1 MHIEKAI
8 GISKILFVY
17 IYVCFRKYFKLNFF
31 NFVQVKLI
39 MIKKVLVANR
49 SEIACRIIKACKELG
64 IRTVA
69 IYSDVDR
76 HALHTLLAD
85 EAVYVGESPPLKSY
99 LNMEA
104 IIEAAKKT
112 NCDAIHPGYGFLSER
127 AEFNRMVRDSG
138 LIFIGSS
145 PESMELLGSKVRSR
159 QTMMNSG
166 VPVIPGMKSASKD
179 ISEFQSVAQELGYP
193 VLVKASDGGGGKGMR
208 IVHSK
213 AELEDAINSAMRE
226 SISAFKSDA
235 IYLEKYIESPRHI
248 EFQVAADNFG
258 NAVYLFERECS
269 IQRRHQKII
278 EETPSV
284 ALTPELRKKMGEA
297 AVRAVKAA
305 GYTNLGTVEF
315 LLDKDGN
322 FYFLE
327 VNARIQVEHPITEL
341 TTGVDL
347 VKLQIH
353 IANGGEL
360 PFAQEDLQQNGHAIE
375 CRIYAED
382 AERNFLP
389 SSGKILYLRE
399 PTGPGIRFDSGIY
412 IGSEVPI
419 FYDPIL
425 AKLIVWGK
433 DREEARRR
441 MINALKNT
449 IILGTKTSIGFM
461 IKVLEH
467 PEWIA
472 GNTFTNFIEKNFAS
486 SYSASE
492 DLLIFALAAAEFS
505 FKNQKKIQIS
515 AKTKEEIPSP
525 WLTIGRWELSMS
537 KH

>member
-1 MHIEKAI
+1 
-8 GISKILFVY
+8 
-17 IYVCFRKYFKLNFF
+17 
-31 NFVQVKLI
+31 
-39 MIKKVLVANR
+39 MIKKILVANR
-49 SEIACRIIKACKELG
+49 SEIACRIIKACRELG

-69 IYSDVDR
+69 VYSDIDR
-76 HALHTLLAD
+76 KSLHTLLAD
-85 EAVYVGESPPLKSY
+85 EAVYIGESPPLKSY

-127 AEFNRMVRDSG
+127 AEFNKMVRDAG
-138 LIFIGSS
+138 LIFIGSN
-145 PESMELLGSKVRSR
+145 PESMQLLGSKVQSR
-159 QTMMNSG
+159 ITMMNSG
-166 VPVIPGMKSASKD
+166 VPVIPGMRSASKD
-179 ISEFQSVAQELGYP
+179 IDEFRKVANELGYP

-208 IVHSK
+208 IVHSET
-213 AELEDAINSAMRE
+213 ELEESVNAAMRE

-248 EFQVAADNFG
+248 EFQVAADNYG
-258 NAVYLFERECS
+258 NVVYLFERECS

-284 ALTPELRKKMGEA
+284 ALNPELRQKMGEA
-297 AVRAVKAA
+297 AVRAIKAA

-315 LLDKDGN
+315 LLDKYGN

-360 PFAQEDLQQNGHAIE
+360 PFEQKDLHQNGHSIE

-382 AERNFLP
+382 AENNFLP
-389 SSGKILYLRE
+389 SSGKILFLRE

-412 IGSEVPI
+412 AGSEVPI

-433 DREEARRR
+433 DREEARKR

-449 IILGTKTSIGFM
+449 VILGTKTSIGFM
-461 IKVLEH
+461 IRVLEH

-472 GNTFTNFIEKNFAS
+472 GNTYTNFIEKHFGGN
-486 SYSASE
+486 YSPPQE
-492 DLLIFALAAAEFS
+492 MLKFALAGASFS
-505 FKNQKKIQIS
+505 FKNRRNIFVSTPAQGK
-515 AKTKEEIPSP
+515 IPSP
-525 WLTIGRWELSMS
+525 WQTIGHWEIAMG

>member
-1 MHIEKAI
+1 LY
-8 GISKILFVY
+8 LFLKSDNLN
-17 IYVCFRKYFKLNFF
+17 IFLFKQKE
-31 NFVQVKLI
+31 FV
-39 MIKKVLVANR
+39 MIKKILVANR
-49 SEIACRIIKACKELG
+49 SEIACRVIKACKELG
-64 IRTVA
+64 IQTVA
-69 IYSDVDR
+69 VYSDIDK

-85 EAVYVGESPPLKSY
+85 ESVYIGESPPLKSY

-127 AEFNRMVRDSG
+127 AEFNRMVRDAG

-159 QTMMNSG
+159 ITMMESG
-166 VPVIPGMKSASKD
+166 VPVIPGMKSACKD
-179 ISEFQSVAQELGYP
+179 ISIFVAEAQKLGYP

-208 IVHSK
+208 IVHSEN
-213 AELEDAINSAMRE
+213 ELEDAVNSAMRE

-248 EFQVAADNFG
+248 EFQVAADNYG

-284 ALTPELRKKMGEA
+284 ALDPELRKRMGEA
-297 AVRAVKAA
+297 AVRAIKAA

-315 LLDKDGN
+315 LLDKNKN

-360 PFAQEDLQQNGHAIE
+360 PFRQEDLEQKGHAIE

-382 AERNFLP
+382 AENNFLP

-433 DREEARRR
+433 DREEARLR

-449 IILGTKTSIGFM
+449 VILGTKTSIGFM

-472 GNTFTNFIEKNFAS
+472 GRTYTNFIEEHFGK
-486 SYSASE
+486 SYTANDE
-492 DLLIFALAAAEFS
+492 LLKFALAGAFYS
-505 FKNQKKIQIS
+505 FRNQKKMVVS
-515 AKTKEEIPSP
+515 SKTKEEIPSP
-525 WLTIGRWELSMS
+525 WQTLGRWEIAMS

>member
-1 MHIEKAI
+1 
-8 GISKILFVY
+8 
-17 IYVCFRKYFKLNFF
+17 
-31 NFVQVKLI
+31 
-39 MIKKVLVANR
+39 MIKKILVANR

-69 IYSDVDR
+69 VYSDIDR
-76 HALHTLLAD
+76 TALHTLLAD
-85 EAVYVGESPPLKSY
+85 EAVYIGESQPLKSY
-99 LNMEA
+99 LNMER
-104 IIEAAKKT
+104 IIEVAKET
-112 NCDAIHPGYGFLSER
+112 HCDAIHPGYGFLSER
-127 AEFNRMVRDSG
+127 AEFNKMVRDAG
-138 LIFIGSS
+138 LIFIGSN
-145 PESMELLGSKVRSR
+145 PESMQLLGSKVQAR
-159 QTMMNSG
+159 QTMMDSG
-166 VPVIPGMKSASKD
+166 VPVIPGMKSASRS
-179 ISEFQSVAQELGYP
+179 IEEFRQVAQELGYP

-208 IVHSK
+208 IVYS
-213 AELEDAINSAMRE
+213 ENEIEDAVNSAMRE

-248 EFQVAADNFG
+248 EFQVAADNYG

-284 ALTPELRKKMGEA
+284 ALTPELRRKMGEA
-297 AVRAVKAA
+297 AVKAIKAA

-315 LLDKDGN
+315 LVDKYGN

-360 PFAQEDLQQNGHAIE
+360 PFKQEELEQKGHAIE

-382 AERNFLP
+382 AENNFLP
-389 SSGKILYLRE
+389 SSGKILFLRE

-412 IGSEVPI
+412 TGAEVPI
-419 FYDPIL
+419 YYDPIL

-433 DREEARRR
+433 DREEARKR

-449 IILGTKTSIGFM
+449 VILGTKTSIGFM

-472 GNTFTNFIEKNFAS
+472 GNTYTNFIEKHFGGN
-486 SYSASE
+486 YSAPE
-492 DLLIFALAAAEFS
+492 ELLPFALAAAEYS
-505 FKNQKKIQIS
+505 LRTQKKVIP
-515 AKTKEEIPSP
+515 AGKGKEEIPSP
-525 WLTIGRWELSMS
+525 WLSLGHWEIAMKRS
-537 KH
+537 

>member
-1 MHIEKAI
+1 
-8 GISKILFVY
+8 
-17 IYVCFRKYFKLNFF
+17 
-31 NFVQVKLI
+31 
-39 MIKKVLVANR
+39 MIKKILVANR
-49 SEIACRIIKACKELG
+49 SEIACRVIKACKELG
-64 IRTVA
+64 IKTVA
-69 IYSDVDR
+69 VYSDIDKN
-76 HALHTLLAD
+76 ALHTLLAD
-85 EAVYVGESPPLKSY
+85 EAVYIGESPPLKSY
-99 LNMEA
+99 LNMES
-104 IIEAAKKT
+104 IIEAAKRT
-112 NCDAIHPGYGFLSER
+112 HCDAIHPGYGFLSER
-127 AEFNRMVRDSG
+127 AEFNKMVRDAG
-138 LIFIGSS
+138 LIFIGSN
-145 PESMELLGSKVRSR
+145 PESMQLLGSKVQSR
-159 QTMMNSG
+159 QTMMSSG

-179 ISEFQSVAQELGYP
+179 IEEFKSVARELGYP

-208 IVHSK
+208 VVQS
-213 AELEDAINSAMRE
+213 EDDLEVAVASAMRE

-284 ALTPELRKKMGEA
+284 ALDPDLRRRMGEA
-297 AVRAVKAA
+297 AVRAIKAA

-315 LLDKDGN
+315 LLDKYGN

-353 IANGGEL
+353 IANGGKL
-360 PFAQEDLQQNGHAIE
+360 PFEQDDLKQHGHAIE

-382 AERNFLP
+382 AENNFLP
-389 SSGKILYLRE
+389 SSGKILFLRE

-433 DREEARRR
+433 DREEARNR

-449 IILGTKTSIGFM
+449 VILGAKTSIGFM

-472 GNTFTNFIEKNFAS
+472 GNTYTNFIEKHFSQGYTADPN
-486 SYSASE
+486 
-492 DLLIFALAAAEFS
+492 LLKFALAAAEFS
-505 FKNQKKIQIS
+505 FRNQKKVVVS
-515 AKTKEEIPSP
+515 YKGKEEIPSP
-525 WLTIGRWELSMS
+525 WASIGPWEIAMNKS
-537 KH
+537 

>member
-1 MHIEKAI
+1 
-8 GISKILFVY
+8 
-17 IYVCFRKYFKLNFF
+17 
-31 NFVQVKLI
+31 
-39 MIKKVLVANR
+39 MIKKILVANR

-69 IYSDVDR
+69 VYSDIDR
-76 HALHTLLAD
+76 TALHTLLAD
-85 EAVYVGESPPLKSY
+85 EAVYIGESQPLKSY
-99 LNMEA
+99 LNMER
-104 IIEAAKKT
+104 IIEVAKET
-112 NCDAIHPGYGFLSER
+112 HCDAIHPGYGFLSER
-127 AEFNRMVRDSG
+127 AEFNKMVRDAG
-138 LIFIGSS
+138 LIFIGSN
-145 PESMELLGSKVRSR
+145 PESMQLLGSKVQAR

-166 VPVIPGMKSASKD
+166 VPVIPGMKSASRS
-179 ISEFQSVAQELGYP
+179 IEEFRQVAQELGYP

-208 IVHSK
+208 IVYS
-213 AELEDAINSAMRE
+213 ENEIEDAVNSAMRE

-248 EFQVAADNFG
+248 EFQVAADNYG

-284 ALTPELRKKMGEA
+284 ALTPELRRKMGEA
-297 AVRAVKAA
+297 AVKAIKAA

-315 LLDKDGN
+315 LVDKYGN

-360 PFAQEDLQQNGHAIE
+360 PFKQEELEQKGHAIE

-382 AERNFLP
+382 AENNFLP
-389 SSGKILYLRE
+389 SSGKILFLRE

-412 IGSEVPI
+412 TGAEVPI
-419 FYDPIL
+419 YYDPIL

-433 DREEARRR
+433 DREEARKR

-449 IILGTKTSIGFM
+449 VILGTKTSIGFM

-472 GNTFTNFIEKNFAS
+472 GNTYTNFIEKHFGGN
-486 SYSASE
+486 YSAPE
-492 DLLIFALAAAEFS
+492 ELLPFAFAAAEYS
-505 FKNQKKIQIS
+505 LRTQKKV
-515 AKTKEEIPSP
+515 APAGTGKEEIPSP
-525 WLTIGRWELSMS
+525 WLSLGHWEIAMKRS
-537 KH
+537 

>member
-1 MHIEKAI
+1 
-8 GISKILFVY
+8 
-17 IYVCFRKYFKLNFF
+17 
-31 NFVQVKLI
+31 

-49 SEIACRIIKACKELG
+49 SEIACRVIKACRELG

-69 IYSDVDR
+69 IYSDIDR
-76 HALHTLLAD
+76 YALHTMLAD
-85 EAVYVGESPPLKSY
+85 EAIYIGESPPLKSY

-104 IIEAAKKT
+104 IIDAAKKT
-112 NCDAIHPGYGFLSER
+112 HCDAIHPGYGFLSER
-127 AEFNRMVRDSG
+127 AEFNKMVRDAG

-145 PESMELLGSKVRSR
+145 PESMQLLGSKVQSR
-159 QTMMNSG
+159 QTMIASG
-166 VPVIPGMKSASKD
+166 VPVIPGMKTASKK
-179 ISEFQSVAQELGYP
+179 IEEFRSVANELGYP

-208 IVHSK
+208 IVK
-213 AELEDAINSAMRE
+213 NENELEEAVNSAMRE

-248 EFQVAADNFG
+248 EFQVAADNYG

-284 ALTPELRKKMGEA
+284 ALTPELRRKMGEA
-297 AVRAVKAA
+297 AVQAIQAA

-315 LLDKDGN
+315 LLDKYGN

-347 VKLQIH
+347 VKLQLH
-353 IANGGEL
+353 IANGGEM
-360 PFAQEDLQQNGHAIE
+360 PFKQQDLRQNGHAIE

-382 AERNFLP
+382 AENNFLP
-389 SSGKILYLRE
+389 SSGKILFLRE

-412 IGSEVPI
+412 AGSEVPI

-433 DREEARRR
+433 NREEARLR
-441 MINALKNT
+441 MINALKST
-449 IILGTKTSIGFM
+449 VILGAKTSIGFM

-467 PEWIA
+467 SEWIA
-472 GNTFTNFIEKNFAS
+472 GNTYTNFIEQHFGGNYTAP
-486 SYSASE
+486 E
-492 DLLIFALAAAEFS
+492 ELLKFALVGAEIAFRS
-505 FKNQKKIQIS
+505 KKK
-515 AKTKEEIPSP
+515 ATKSVETTGEIPSP
-525 WLTIGRWELSMS
+525 WLTVGNWEIAFGNFRRE
-537 KH
+537 K